1 MSKRRAMTREEWLSN
16 PTSIAKWTDPIDI
29 GPYDGP
35 PLTLTSLL
43 RLLKVE
49 GDSFEVQKVAVDKWL
64 ESNEPTPPLRS
75 WLGIKGFMPREKYE

>member
-1 MSKRRAMTREEWLSN
+1 MSERRAMTREEWLSN

-49 GDSFEVQKVAVDKWL
+49 GASFEVQKAAVDKWL
-64 ESNEPTPPLRS
+64 ESNEPTPQLQTGLR
-75 WLGIKGFMPREKYE
+75 LDGFLPKNS